1 MASVIEDVVQKTS
14 GQRIYYFGTVGS
26 DKVQSITFVPVT
38 ETSRR
43 KTPLVETTDD
53 GYQRPGSLSRMR
65 AFAKY
70 LRQHPNNVV
79 PPVVLSSRDAWTFRG
94 GDSGLGRLEINGP
107 AAIVDGQHRLGGYVT
122 LFEDQGEVR
131 EVSFIVLPGLT
142 VDEELREFL
151 DVNTTQKGV
160 PKPLTAYL
168 EDTPDAQV
176 AWGLNEEADSPFRG
190 RITRTSM
197 QRQHLFALHSVAKQV
212 GRLFGLGALQDLEV
226 NTKIDYMSRF
236 WTIVADAR
244 PDEWSD
250 LERLDDP
257 KFRGRRDFDFKMLE
271 LTGLIAWS
279 LCGAHIL
286 ARSYSETS
294 RMNWENVR
302 RLVECAGGVD
312 WKKKDGQYEGRTGEA
327 GGGVI
332 ADDMMRLLPPE
343 ATPIE
348 QEEGDDS

>member
-1 MASVIEDVVQKTS
+1 MGNIIEDVLQKTS
-14 GQRIYYFGTVGS
+14 GQRVYYFGTVGS
-26 DKVQSITFVPVT
+26 DKIKSITFVPVT

-43 KTPLVETTDD
+43 KTPLVESTDE

-70 LRQHPNNVV
+70 LREHPNNVV
-79 PPVVLSSRDAWTFRG
+79 PPVVLSSRDAWVFSG
-94 GDSGLGRLEINGP
+94 SNGGLGRLEINGP
-107 AAIVDGQHRLGGYVT
+107 AAVVDGQHRLGGYVT
-122 LFEDQGEVR
+122 LFEDDEDVR

-142 VDEELREFL
+142 VDEELGEFL

-168 EDTPDAQV
+168 EDTPEAQV
-176 AWGLNEEADSPFRG
+176 AWGLNQEPDSPFRG

-212 GRLFGLGALQDLEV
+212 GRLFGLGALQDLDV
-226 NTKIDYMSRF
+226 AAKTDYMSRF
-236 WTIVADAR
+236 WVIVADAK

-250 LERLDDP
+250 VERLDDP
-257 KFRGRRDFDFKMLE
+257 EFRGRRDFDFKMLE

-279 LCGAHIL
+279 HCGAHIL

-294 RMNWENVR
+294 GMNLENVR
-302 RLVECAGGVD
+302 RLVEYAGGVD
-312 WKKKDGQYEGRTGEA
+312 WRKKAGQYEGRTGEA
-327 GGGVI
+327 GGRVI
-332 ADDMMRLLPPE
+332 ADDMQRLLPPE
-343 ATPIE
+343 TTPME
-348 QEEGDDS
+348 EEGDG